1 MQASVVRMEP
11 RHNSLFEKH
20 VRTEGMDVVGL
31 VFDGSDA
38 AEVPSCDEDVHVEV
52 ELLRTSGDIETANV
66 DIREVEAGIPF
77 REMDGSDDRI
87 ECP

>member
-1 MQASVVRMEP
+1 MKP
-11 RHNSLFEKH
+11 RYDSLFEKQ
-20 VRTEGMDVVGL
+20 VRMEGLDVVGV

-38 AEVPSCDEDVHVEV
+38 AEVPTSDEDVHVEV
-52 ELLRTSGDIETANV
+52 ELQLRTSCDIETANV
-66 DIREVEAGIPF
+66 DIRKVEAGIPF

>member
-1 MQASVVRMEP
+1 
-11 RHNSLFEKH
+11 
-20 VRTEGMDVVGL
+20 MDVVGL